1 MEKESKA
8 IDHYIYFPKMI
19 ERISKYKKNLYNEA
33 KSSQQKQPLEFTYQ
47 ESLGW
52 QEWICRVCYLELW
65 YQGHSPIYKCT
76 IVCSSVN
83 NMVKPTL
90 VKVK

>member
-52 QEWICRVCYLELW
+52 QEWIC
-65 YQGHSPIYKCT
+65 
-76 IVCSSVN
+76 
-83 NMVKPTL
+83 
-90 VKVK
+90 